1 MVLEFDAYGTVV
13 AAHYFGV
20 DGGVFDF
27 WSDGATG
34 EPVVD
39 APPDVAGAG
48 VRPVR
53 PPGVGA
59 SLVGVRGA
67 ECIDEAGVE
76 KVLKSLAFFDGEAV
90 LANIWFGVGEVD
102 FSMCDVHVT
111 TVEYGFGLLE
121 LLEIREYRVIPFVIA
136 QHEAREV
143 GFAVWC
149 VARYNPVVVKFGSDD
164 ATLGIWIAVVI
175 PRQLEMLDDVRRE
188 AVEVAKWL
196 DFAKNRRA

>member
-1 MVLEFDAYGTVV
+1 MV
-13 AAHYFGV
+13 AAHHFRV
-20 DGGVFDF
+20 DGWVFDARGDRF
-27 WSDGATG
+27 AR
-34 EPVVD
+34 EPIID
-39 APPDVAGAG
+39 TPADVAGAG

-121 LLEIREYRVIPFVIA
+121 LLEIREYRVIPFV
-136 QHEAREV
+136 
-143 GFAVWC
+143 
-149 VARYNPVVVKFGSDD
+149 VA
-164 ATLGIWIAVVI
+164 
-175 PRQLEMLDDVRRE
+175 
-188 AVEVAKWL
+188 
-196 DFAKNRRA
+196 